1 MESSEEERTFEE
13 NTETLNSFPDS
24 DENLE
29 VEPEENRSKLMTKRP
44 KISSQN
50 PQKPTSKPKLC
61 ENELI
66 SNFAQ
71 ILRFEVFSINCTA
84 TLAFPVVGQNLNGFW
99 GLNRS
104 KSH

>member
-29 VEPEENRSKLMTKRP
+29 VEPEENRFKTDDQKA
-44 KISSQN
+44 KDSSQN

-61 ENELI
+61 EMNLSLI
-66 SNFAQ
+66 LPKF
-71 ILRFEVFSINCTA
+71 
-84 TLAFPVVGQNLNGFW
+84 
-99 GLNRS
+99 
-104 KSH
+104 